1 MEETTRAAVLRLRPL
16 ARLARAHVLGHVKVL
31 PYPEGKATNQ

>member
-31 PYPEGKATNQ
+31 PDPEGKATNQ